1 MAVTTLALASL
12 SIMVLI
18 TAYVRLFLLRI
29 NISLCCL
36 YAIKA
41 AYSKLGFT
49 WCPCHMHNTHT
60 HKRYYYFIITLSYG
74 VCARAAAAHVSVL
87 CYYVELCL
95 ILLLVM
101 CLSYRY
107 GRRST
112 PEHNYLA
119 LQKSPRPQGKT
130 KPRETVMLL
139 AAGSD
144 VLLHVVF
151 VTTRMMGVADRST
164 TVTRTEM
171 HLHVS
176 NRIPSYLS
184 N

>member
-1 MAVTTLALASL
+1 MGCVCACA
-12 SIMVLI
+12 
-18 TAYVRLFLLRI
+18 
-29 NISLCCL
+29 
-36 YAIKA
+36 A
-41 AYSKLGFT
+41 AY
-49 WCPCHMHNTHT
+49 
-60 HKRYYYFIITLSYG
+60 
-74 VCARAAAAHVSVL
+74 VSVL

-119 LQKSPRPQGKT
+119 LQKSLCPQGKT

-139 AAGSD
+139 AVGSD
-144 VLLHVVF
+144 VLVRVVF
-151 VTTRMMGVADRST
+151 VTTRGMGVADSSI
-164 TVTRTEM
+164 TVTLTKK

-176 NRIPSYLS
+176 KRIPSYLS